1 MGWGLIIALVISVLI
16 AAVTFHLLRK
26 VVPLILH
33 GILGIALFWLLNYLG
48 VLKVPI
54 DIVTFLI
61 AALGGVLGVAIVIV
75 LAFFGVPL

>member
-1 MGWGLIIALVISVLI
+1 MGWGLIIALVASVLI
-16 AAVTFHLLRK
+16 AAVLFHMLRK

-33 GILGIALFWLLNYLG
+33 GLLGLLVFWLLNYFG

-61 AALGGVLGVAIVIV
+61 AALGGVLGVIIVV
-75 LAFFGVPL
+75 LLAFFGVPL

>member
-1 MGWGLIIALVISVLI
+1 MGWGLIIALAISVLI
-16 AAVTFHLLRK
+16 AAVLFHMLRK
-26 VVPLILH
+26 IVPLILH
-33 GILGIALFWLLNYLG
+33 GILGIALFWLLNYFG